1 MFICYLKSSNRH
13 PKSSAIPV
21 KTEFYFSLFTQGGVM
36 PKKMTLF
43 DLVRQECCNFVSDEC
58 LGIELFSN
66 KRFKEEGG
74 KCWIIDEGTQ
84 CDFFVRCVLPLAS
97 ELKEKYVALTIHVLD
112 DAHKAEKKCNCGGA
126 IPKGKQLCS
135 KCRKRNR
142 KKTDRENHQKYRARC
157 HTIL

>member
-1 MFICYLKSSNRH
+1 
-13 PKSSAIPV
+13 
-21 KTEFYFSLFTQGGVM
+21 M

-84 CDFFVRCVLPLAS
+84 CDFFVRCVLPLAP
-97 ELKEKYVALTIHVLD
+97 ELSEKYREIDSSIKEA
-112 DAHKAEKKCNCGGA
+112 KRCSNCGNKIGNNER
-126 IPKGKQLCS
+126 
-135 KCRKRNR
+135 KCTICKRKTRRLRNR
-142 KKTDRENHQKYRARC
+142 KFRGV
-157 HTIL
+157 

>member
-1 MFICYLKSSNRH
+1 
-13 PKSSAIPV
+13 
-21 KTEFYFSLFTQGGVM
+21 M

-142 KKTDRENHQKYRARC
+142 KKTDRKNHQKYRARC